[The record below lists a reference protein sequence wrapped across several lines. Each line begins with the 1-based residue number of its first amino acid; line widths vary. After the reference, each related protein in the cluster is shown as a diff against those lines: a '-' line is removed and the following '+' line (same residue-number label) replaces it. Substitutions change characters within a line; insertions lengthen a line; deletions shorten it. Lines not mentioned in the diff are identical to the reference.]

1 MDDDM
6 KQLHLPDRAAL
17 TTRLSG
23 GLMVGL
29 FTLLLSSLPATAQI
43 RLAPLFLEEQVERGR
58 AQGVIT
64 LTNITEQPIRVRL
77 YAEPFTYEREGFV
90 SLDDSPVDLSPY
102 LQFSP
107 REVVI
112 SPGREQR
119 IRLLGTFPPSLA
131 DSEYRAVVFAEELV
145 PQTESNN
152 AIALRARV
160 GSTIYMRQGT
170 LSADLS
176 GQSAQAIANGQS
188 VDLIVAN
195 QGQATARP
203 RVEWQ
208 LRQGE
213 QEIASGEV
221 AEQTVI
227 AQGDRLYSLPL
238 PDALPSGNYTL
249 SGELRWNTLGEDI
262 SERFDLPLLVP

>member
-1 MDDDM
+1 M
-6 KQLHLPDRAAL
+6 KRLHLPNQAAL
-17 TTRLSG
+17 TSGLSG
-23 GLMVGL
+23 SLMVGL
-29 FTLLLSSLPATAQI
+29 LTLLPGSLPATAQV

-77 YAEPFTYEREGFV
+77 YAEPFTYQRDGFV
-90 SLDDSPVDLSPY
+90 SLEGSPVDLSPY

-107 REVVI
+107 REVEI
-112 SPGREQR
+112 GPGREQR

-131 DSEYRAVVFAEELV
+131 EGEYRAVVFAEELV

-152 AIALRARV
+152 SIALRARV
-160 GSTIYMRQGT
+160 GSTVYMRQGE

-195 QGQATARP
+195 QGEATVRP
-203 RVEWQ
+203 KVKWQ
-208 LRQGE
+208 LHQGE
-213 QEIASGEV
+213 QEIAAGETG
-221 AEQTVI
+221 EQTVV
-227 AQGDRLYSLPL
+227 AQNDRLYSLSL
-238 PDALPSGNYTL
+238 PASLPSGSYTL
-249 SGELRWNTLGEDI
+249 SGELYWSMLGEEA
-262 SERFDLPLLVP
+262 SERFNLPVLVP